1 MLQINHEKPD
11 HRQVSMI
18 SQIEPPLEGIEITH
32 RQSSRKPRQ
41 SARKVGA
48 PSMTQPHRGMGGKA

>member
-1 MLQINHEKPD
+1 
-11 HRQVSMI
+11 MI